1 MAPLHLRSD
10 AVKVRE
16 AFTGKTKEWED
27 TMTDLDEQGGK
38 AYALYSSLRRFF
50 EPLRE
55 HWSKLTPHE
64 QQMVIKE
71 VEAFLDSVRKPG
83 V

>member
-1 MAPLHLRSD
+1 MVDH
-10 AVKVRE
+10 
-16 AFTGKTKEWED
+16 
-27 TMTDLDEQGGK
+27 DEQGGK

-55 HWSKLTPHE
+55 HWEKLTPE
-64 QQMVIKE
+64 ERAMVITE
-71 VEAFLDSVRKPG
+71 VEAFLNSVRKQG

>member
-1 MAPLHLRSD
+1 MP
-10 AVKVRE
+10 
-16 AFTGKTKEWED
+16 
-27 TMTDLDEQGGK
+27 DLDEQGGK

-55 HWSKLTPHE
+55 HWDKLTPHE

-71 VEAFLDSVRKPG
+71 VEAFLNSVRKPG
-83 V
+83 A

>member
-1 MAPLHLRSD
+1 MA
-10 AVKVRE
+10 
-16 AFTGKTKEWED
+16 
-27 TMTDLDEQGGK
+27 DLDEQGGK

-55 HWSKLTPHE
+55 HWDKLTPHE

-71 VEAFLDSVRKPG
+71 VEAFLNSVRKPG
-83 V
+83 A

>member
-1 MAPLHLRSD
+1 MP
-10 AVKVRE
+10 
-16 AFTGKTKEWED
+16 
-27 TMTDLDEQGGK
+27 DLDDQGGK

-55 HWSKLTPHE
+55 HWEKLTPHE

-71 VEAFLDSVRKPG
+71 VEAFLNSVRKPG
-83 V
+83 A

>member
-1 MAPLHLRSD
+1 MP
-10 AVKVRE
+10 
-16 AFTGKTKEWED
+16 
-27 TMTDLDEQGGK
+27 DLDEQGGK

-71 VEAFLDSVRKPG
+71 VEAFLDSVRKQG
-83 V
+83 A

>member
-1 MAPLHLRSD
+1 MP
-10 AVKVRE
+10 
-16 AFTGKTKEWED
+16 
-27 TMTDLDEQGGK
+27 DLDDQGGK

-55 HWSKLTPHE
+55 HWGKLTPHE

-71 VEAFLDSVRKPG
+71 VEAFLNSVRKPG
-83 V
+83 A